1 MLDTQTLREGGP
13 KYLNFAGVTGWQLH
27 RWYTSRRYCGRC
39 GSPMVKDAKERM
51 MFCPEC
57 HLMEYPKIS
66 PAVIIAVT
74 DGNRILM
81 SKYAGREYKK
91 YALLAGFNE
100 IGETIEE
107 TVKRASHGLFPTRC
121 SWDSSASWTERIRLR
136 LTKRNLRL
144 PSGLS
149 GRRFQ

>member
-1 MLDTQTLREGGP
+1 
-13 KYLNFAGVTGWQLH
+13 
-27 RWYTSRRYCGRC
+27 
-39 GSPMVKDAKERM
+39 

-74 DGNRILM
+74 DGNRILI

-107 TVKRASHGLFPTRC
+107 TVKREVMEEVGLRSRILPTIRASPGPFPTRC